1 MEILA
6 KSALPP
12 SCGFA
17 EHYLRLMRVCL
28 TRSFLEPSYAEIPR
42 NTRTTAKLLRYA
54 AYSTLQHVLRPFRL
68 SIVQMNRST
77 GETMMGMGALEN
89 LHEAMRQAMGNQ
101 VPGDFVETGVWRG
114 GGTIYMRA
122 FLEAYSEPQRRV
134 WVCDSFEGLPKPKD
148 EYDADSGSRLWE
160 SEYLAVSMDEVKRN
174 FDFYGLLDERVC
186 FIKGFFSDTMPTAP
200 IDQIAILRLDGDMYE
215 STIVVLEHLY
225 PKVSPGGIV
234 IIDDYGMLPECN
246 RAVEDY
252 RLKHGITDP
261 LQIIGFVNRAPLGAY
276 WCKGNMKRNSL
287 EASLNARD

>member
-12 SCGFA
+12 SGGFA
-17 EHYLRLMRVCL
+17 ERYLRLMRVCL
-28 TRSFLEPSYAEIPR
+28 TRSFLEPSYAQIPR
-42 NTRTTAKLLRYA
+42 STRTMAKLLRYS
-54 AYSTLQHVLRPFRL
+54 AYSALQRVLRPFRL

-77 GETMMGMGALEN
+77 GETMMGIGALEN
-89 LHEAMRQAMGNQ
+89 LHAAMHHAVGNQ

-148 EYDADSGSRLWE
+148 EYEADSGSRLWE

-174 FDFYGLLDERVC
+174 FDFYGLLDERVR

-215 STIVVLEHLY
+215 STIVVLEYLY
-225 PKVSPGGIV
+225 PKVSPVGIV

-252 RLKHGITDP
+252 RLKHEITDP
-261 LQIIGFVNRAPLGAY
+261 LQIIGYVQGAPLGAY
-276 WCKGNMKRNSL
+276 WCKGSIKTCAL
-287 EASLNARD
+287 EASLDSL

>member
-1 MEILA
+1 MEIQI
-6 KSALPP
+6 KPAL
-12 SCGFA
+12 SSGCGFA
-17 EHYLRLMRVCL
+17 ERYLRLMRICL
-28 TRSFLEPSYAEIPR
+28 TRSFLDPSYAEIPK
-42 NTRTTAKLLRYA
+42 NTRTLAKSVRYA
-54 AYSTLQHVLRPFRL
+54 AYSTLRHVLRPFRL

-89 LHEAMRQAMGNQ
+89 LHAAMHEVVHNH

-122 FLEAYSEPQRRV
+122 FLEAYSEPHRRV

-148 EYDADSGSRLWE
+148 EYEADSGSRLWE

-174 FDFYGLLDERVC
+174 FDFYNLLDERVC

-200 IDQIAILRLDGDMYE
+200 IDQIAVLRLDGDMYE
-215 STIVVLEHLY
+215 STMVVLEHLH
-225 PKVSPGGIV
+225 PKVSEGGIV

-252 RLKHGITDP
+252 RLKHSITGP
-261 LQIIGFVNRAPLGAY
+261 LQIIGYFKGTPIGAY
-276 WCKGNMKRNSL
+276 WRKGGMKTG
-287 EASLNARD
+287 APAVP

>member
-1 MEILA
+1 
-6 KSALPP
+6 
-12 SCGFA
+12 
-17 EHYLRLMRVCL
+17 
-28 TRSFLEPSYAEIPR
+28 
-42 NTRTTAKLLRYA
+42 
-54 AYSTLQHVLRPFRL
+54 
-68 SIVQMNRST
+68 
-77 GETMMGMGALEN
+77 MGMGALEN
-89 LHEAMRQAMGNQ
+89 LHAAMHHAMGNE

-148 EYDADSGSRLWE
+148 EYEADSVSRLWE

-186 FIKGFFSDTMPTAP
+186 FVKGFFSDTMPAAP

-225 PKVSPGGIV
+225 PKVSPGGVV

-261 LQIIGFVNRAPLGAY
+261 LQIIGYVQGAPLGAY
-276 WCKGNMKRNSL
+276 WYKGSVKTSAFEVSLNSL
-287 EASLNARD
+287 